1 MENDVYEEISIP
13 DINYEERQQLLK
25 KLDRREKDR
34 EELELEQ
41 MFESFRSKASNAD
54 EIESLASQSMIE
66 MKEEKKINIYKPNF
80 KKSNKVI
87 DTPT

>member
-13 DINYEERQQLLK
+13 DIDYEERKQLLK

-41 MFESFRSKASNAD
+41 MFESFKSKAHNAE
-54 EIESLASQSMIE
+54 EIDSLTS
-66 MKEEKKINIYKPNF
+66 
-80 KKSNKVI
+80 
-87 DTPT
+87 